1 MPQLVA
7 RLSVADGA
15 EDWAAR
21 GPRGAELIARRLP
34 VAEANQPTLVDR
46 LRWVHQAGSPDLS
59 PLVGAVVRPD
69 GVWALYQR
77 VPAVPLP
84 RLLETGPLSPAQVV
98 WAGLALLGALATL
111 HRVALGQ
118 SVRTNSLLID
128 VQGGAHLD
136 GPWLPI
142 DAAVRPLQVR
152 EAGRVLC
159 WALGVGDRPGASLS
173 GSERQAPALVAT
185 LRSLAVSG
193 VPDAPTARALL
204 VDAAGGLAV
213 GAQLERSRSQL
224 ASAAQGALVAS
235 GAPVAWPPA
244 PPAIALP
251 SEAPGGGRS
260 WPANPSSIPPP
271 PAPSGPADPSSA
283 EGPSGD
289 TAPLGPLTAA
299 APDAPP
305 PPGAG
310 LVPPA
315 EAEEPPGRR
324 RPIRIGPRMTR
335 ESAARARPAPRAAAQ
350 GRIRAGTLLA
360 AAVVGLVLV
369 FAIFG
374 VMRVI
379 QSRQSSPSRG
389 AAAQPAPTA
398 KPPTPT
404 AAPTAL
410 PANAGPVQAVRMT
423 LDQAGPCS
431 PGRQCQ
437 LRVQVNFSQSAGP
450 QTATWVFEVTDRC
463 SGQTVERPGI
473 TSDRFPAYVYGISSI
488 SLPPGK
494 SLEIV
499 AKTTSPAVAGS
510 PPMQVGAAAC

>member
-34 VAEANQPTLVDR
+34 VAEANQPTVVDR
-46 LRWVHQAGSPDLS
+46 LRWVQQASSHDLA
-59 PLVGAVVRPD
+59 PLVGAAIRPD

-77 VPAVPLP
+77 IPALPLP
-84 RLLETGPLSPAQVV
+84 RLLENGPLSPAQVV
-98 WAGLALLGALATL
+98 WAGLALLGALSTL

-128 VQGGAHLD
+128 AQGSARLD

-159 WALGVGDRPGASLS
+159 WALGVSDRPGASLS

-224 ASAAQGALVAS
+224 AGAAQAALAAS
-235 GAPVAWPPA
+235 GAPTTWPPA

-251 SEAPGGGRS
+251 GDGSAGGRA
-260 WPANPSSIPPP
+260 WPAAPSSVPPP
-271 PAPSGPADPSSA
+271 PAAPASSGAAASSA
-283 EGPSGD
+283 PS
-289 TAPLGPLTAA
+289 APPPPA

-305 PPGAG
+305 PADAG
-310 LVPPA
+310 TEGPVPPA
-315 EAEEPPGRR
+315 QGEEPPATRA

-335 ESAARARPAPRAAAQ
+335 ESAARARPSPRAAAQ
-350 GRIRAGTLLA
+350 GRIRATTLLA
-360 AAVVGLVLV
+360 AAVIGLVLV

-379 QSRQSSPSRG
+379 QNRQASPSQG
-389 AAAQPAPTA
+389 AAQTAPSAKPTA
-398 KPPTPT
+398 T
-404 AAPTAL
+404 APPTAL
-410 PANAGPVQAVRMT
+410 PASSGSVQAVRMT

-437 LRVQVNFSQSAGP
+437 LRVQVNFPQSAGA
-450 QTATWVFEVTDRC
+450 QSATWVFQVTDRC
-463 SGQTVERPGI
+463 TGQTVERPGL
-473 TSDRFPAYVYGISSI
+473 TTDKYPVYVYGISSI
-488 SLPPGK
+488 SLPQGK
-494 SLEIV
+494 SLQIV